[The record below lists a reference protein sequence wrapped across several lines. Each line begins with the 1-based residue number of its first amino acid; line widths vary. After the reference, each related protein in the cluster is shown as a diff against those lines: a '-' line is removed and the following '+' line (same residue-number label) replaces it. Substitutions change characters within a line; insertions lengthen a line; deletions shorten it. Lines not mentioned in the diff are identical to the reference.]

1 MPRSNSSNSNSNNS
15 SNAASALCRYAAVS
29 RFVWQV
35 SVRRNLR
42 GKECPVGSAI
52 DFDKDFNVS
61 FIFSK
66 FVPTF
71 FPRGTTV
78 CESGRYF
85 FSVSFLRGQIS
96 PSSSA

>member
-1 MPRSNSSNSNSNNS
+1 MPRSNSSNSNS

-61 FIFSK
+61 FVFPSL
-66 FVPTF
+66 FQPF
-71 FPRGTTV
+71 FP
-78 CESGRYF
+78 
-85 FSVSFLRGQIS
+85 
-96 PSSSA
+96 